1 MVIPLEKMEVDGTFY
16 VVPSILRQLFSIH
29 GRIENQTVSLIF
41 CLMTKNKASYSE
53 FFYELHRIA
62 ADLNITFKPKQSD
75 FERTIFLA
83 SKEYFPE
90 THFQSCLFH
99 FGQNIWRQ
107 VQKSKLAAKYGR
119 RNAIIWW
126 KYIIGILTFWK
137 IYFLEFCLWNFVFGI
152 LS

>member
-1 MVIPLEKMEVDGTFY
+1 MEMLKKSDCWLMDGTFY

-83 SKEYFPE
+83 VKEYFPE
-90 THFQSCLFH
+90 THCQGCIFH
-99 FGQNIWRQ
+99 FRQNIWRQ
-107 VQKSKLAAKYGR
+107 VQKSKLAVKHG
-119 RNAIIWW
+119 NEE
-126 KYIIGILTFWK
+126 
-137 IYFLEFCLWNFVFGI
+137 EFSLQIRMIKSLAFVAPECV
-152 LS
+152 

>member
-1 MVIPLEKMEVDGTFY
+1 MPQIWPAVTFDTIDIDDKDG
-16 VVPSILRQLFSIH
+16 
-29 GRIENQTVSLIF
+29 IEGEAEQDHKKWFFEMLWG
-41 CLMTKNKASYSE
+41 LQNKTE

-62 ADLNITFKPKQSD
+62 ADLNINFKPKQIVSD

-83 SKEYFPE
+83 AKEYFPE
-90 THFQSCLFH
+90 THFQGCLFH